1 VLVNIKSV
9 SEHLMLLT
17 SSLGVN
23 SSRFIT
29 KLNSL
34 QLVIWLYISEE
45 SSFHQAISVPT
56 YITSRAFEFIHDG
69 ALIRFWCWVFK
80 CDETISISSFPV
92 DDKFARG
99 FQMKMKIIRI
109 ILEKCPYWRDVHIK
123 DVYLLNFPYIARALR
138 IVLSRCLF

>member
-1 VLVNIKSV
+1 
-9 SEHLMLLT
+9 MLLT

-45 SSFHQAISVPT
+45 SSFHQAVSFPT
-56 YITSRAFEFIHDG
+56 YITYRAFEFIHDG

-80 CDETISISSFPV
+80 CDEAISISSFPV

-99 FQMKMKIIRI
+99 F
-109 ILEKCPYWRDVHIK
+109 
-123 DVYLLNFPYIARALR
+123 
-138 IVLSRCLF
+138 